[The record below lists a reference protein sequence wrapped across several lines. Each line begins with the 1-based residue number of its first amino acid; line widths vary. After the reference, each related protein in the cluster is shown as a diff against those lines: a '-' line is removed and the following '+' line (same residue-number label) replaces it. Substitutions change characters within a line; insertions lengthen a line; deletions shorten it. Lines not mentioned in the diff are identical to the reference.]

1 MKEHLLEKTER
12 KKSLN
17 MTDILYDMPPRSR
30 KGSQKS
36 GKSD

>member
-1 MKEHLLEKTER
+1 
-12 KKSLN
+12 

-36 GKSD
+36 GKSDEEENLLNMTG